1 MKILFDQTSQAVS
14 QLVTKK
20 YSTSFSLA
28 VKLLAPKIR
37 PHIYNIYGFVRLA
50 DEIVDS
56 FHGYDKRQLL
66 EQFENDYYQAI
77 QNGISLNP
85 VLNAFQYT
93 VKTCQISDDLVQAF
107 LSSMKRDLIQSD
119 YQTYDD
125 YKDYIYGSA
134 DVVGLMCLNVFVN
147 GNQSRYEE
155 LRPYAEKLGSAFQK
169 VNFLRDIQADTQE
182 LNRSYFPDIECDKLD
197 NESKCSIIHDIE
209 NDFKEALI
217 GIKKLPIEAKL
228 GVYTAYIYYKTLL
241 NKLHKTPYQDIMH
254 TRIRVSDPVKLGLLA
269 RSFATVKLNLL

>member
-1 MKILFDQTSQAVS
+1 MKILFDQTSNAVS

-37 PHIYNIYGFVRLA
+37 HHIYNIYGFVRLA

-56 FHGYDKRQLL
+56 FHGYDKSQLL

-93 VKTCQISDDLVQAF
+93 VKTCQIDDHLIQAF

-134 DVVGLMCLNVFVN
+134 DVVGLMCLKVFVN
-147 GNQSRYEE
+147 GNQEKYDE
-155 LRPYAEKLGSAFQK
+155 LKPYAEKLGSAFQK
-169 VNFLRDIQADTQE
+169 VNFLRDIHADTME
-182 LNRSYFPDIECDKLD
+182 LNRSYFPNIECDKLD
-197 NESKCSIIHDIE
+197 HESKCSIIHDIE
-209 NDFKEALI
+209 NDFKQALI

-241 NKLHKTPYQDIMH
+241 NKLHKTPYNEIMN

-269 RSFATVKLNLL
+269 QSFATIKLNLL